1 MSDENIL
8 VYTYDVEPVS
18 DYIMLDS
25 KRYDSNIRSDLYGYD

>member
-8 VYTYDVEPVS
+8 VYTYDVAPVS

-25 KRYDSNIRSDLYGYD
+25 KRYDSNIRSD

>member
-25 KRYDSNIRSDLYGYD
+25 KLYDRKLNIE

>member
-8 VYTYDVEPVS
+8 VYTYDVESVS

-25 KRYDSNIRSDLYGYD
+25 KRYDSNIRSD

>member
-18 DYIMLDS
+18 EYIMLDS
-25 KRYDSNIRSDLYGYD
+25 KRYDSNIRSD

>member
-8 VYTYDVEPVS
+8 VYTYDVELVS

-25 KRYDSNIRSDLYGYD
+25 KRYDGNIRSD

>member
-8 VYTYDVEPVS
+8 VYTYDVELVS

-25 KRYDSNIRSDLYGYD
+25 KRYDSNIRSD